1 MIFDFSLKSSL
12 LLIFFV
18 HGIIFSLLLFR
29 RAIKNHDKPS
39 LWLGFYAFLCVLY
52 ISPFM
57 LGYAGWYARN
67 PYRDILFYVPFQQ
80 LLLFPPVLYFYCRAL
95 FDQSF
100 SFQKNDILH
109 FVPAIGYILYSL
121 LIFFVDKIVLE
132 EYFFYQD
139 QRDKDF
145 ALEYQVAGFVSL
157 LIYLIR
163 SLKLYQTYKITTYN
177 TVSYADSL
185 GFQWARK
192 FILAF
197 MILILMRLLFF
208 VMNPEWDQ
216 FGRKFWYYLTFS
228 ALFYYITIN
237 GYVNS
242 IRSVVSLKN
251 QEVIPDTPADELTTP
266 PGEGS
271 QPDASN
277 LSHPEQKPEIQDL
290 DLWKKKIEQMMIVD
304 EIYKD
309 PELSIYHLA
318 QKLNTHPKKISQT
331 INLGFAMN
339 FNDFVNKHRILAVI
353 KMMEEGKH
361 NEHTLEGLA
370 LDCGFRSKSTF
381 NRAFK
386 RHTQT
391 SPREYIQKKLS

>member
-1 MIFDFSLKSSL
+1 MIFSFNLKSSL

-18 HGIIFSLLLFR
+18 HGIVFSLLLLR
-29 RAIKNHDKPS
+29 RAIKNNDKPS

-109 FVPAIGYILYSL
+109 FVPAIGYLLYSL
-121 LIFFVDKIVLE
+121 LIFFVDKIVLD

-139 QRDKDF
+139 QKDKDF
-145 ALEYQVAGFVSL
+145 AIEYQVAGFISL

-163 SLKLYQTYKITTYN
+163 SLKLYNTYRATTYD

-185 GFQWARK
+185 SFQWARK
-192 FILAF
+192 FIIAF
-197 MILILMRLLFF
+197 MILILIRLLFF
-208 VMNPEWDQ
+208 AINPEWDQ
-216 FGRKFWYYLTFS
+216 FGRKFWYYLTF
-228 ALFYYITIN
+228 ATLFYYISIS
-237 GYVNS
+237 GYINS

-251 QEVIPDTPADELTTP
+251 LTPAPTANPGVFTPLPAELNEP
-266 PGEGS
+266 HANVVNYS
-271 QPDASN
+271 
-277 LSHPEQKPEIQDL
+277 EQKPDRQDI
-290 DLWKKKIEQMMIVD
+290 DLWKVKIEQMMTVD

-318 QKLNTHPKKISQT
+318 QKLKTHPKKVSQT
-331 INLGFAMN
+331 INLGFGLN
-339 FNDFVNKHRILAVI
+339 FNDFVNKHRIQAVI

-361 NEHTLEGLA
+361 TEHTLEGLA

-386 RHTQT
+386 RHTQS
-391 SPREYIQKKLS
+391 SPKEYIKRNLS